1 MILTCPDCATRYF
14 VEDSKLGPDGRTVR
28 CASCGTSWHAQADEP
43 LELVNSPEEGAV
55 ARGASG
61 ARADEP
67 ATVAAP
73 ELPKAFRAKVQQQR
87 KVREAAAAGVVWA
100 GMVSGLMALLVAAY
114 VFRVDVVKL
123 YPRAAGA
130 YAFAGVPVN
139 PTGLE
144 FEKVK
149 AEPAPNGLMAITVS
163 GQIRN
168 VEDEPSAPPPI
179 RVALLDKNG
188 RRTATKLVHVSSA
201 PIAPGKTLAFSAVL
215 PDPKAVADD
224 VAVEF
229 ALELAPRPQPKAKP
243 KAVKP
248 AVPTAKAAPVKP
260 APPKAAPAEPAAA
273 PAGLRAAPAP
283 ATGPATT
290 ATPLLRRSQAA
301 PGPRPVEAQPLPA
314 NDPYALDMGASRAV
328 SAGPHG

>member
-1 MILTCPDCATRYF
+1 MILTCPDCTTRYF

-28 CASCGTSWHAQADEP
+28 CASCGTSWHARADEP
-43 LELVNSPEEGAV
+43 LELTNSPDEGAIG
-55 ARGASG
+55 REGPSLK
-61 ARADEP
+61 ADEP
-67 ATVAAP
+67 GSVAAP

-114 VFRVDVVKL
+114 VFRVDIVKL

-130 YAFAGVPVN
+130 YAFARVPVN

-149 AEPAPNGLMAITVS
+149 AEPAPGGLMAIQVS

-168 VEDEPSAPPPI
+168 VEEEASAPPPI
-179 RVALLDKNG
+179 RIALLDKNG
-188 RRTATKLVHVSSA
+188 RRIATKLAPVSHA

-215 PDPKAVADD
+215 PDPKALADD

-229 ALELAPRPQPKAKP
+229 ALELAPKPQPRPKAKAAAP
-243 KAVKP
+243 KA
-248 AVPTAKAAPVKP
+248 
-260 APPKAAPAEPAAA
+260 APPKAAP
-273 PAGLRAAPAP
+273 LRSAPAP
-283 ATGPATT
+283 VASKAPSAAAAKAGSST
-290 ATPLLRRSQAA
+290 ATPQLRRSQAA
-301 PGPRPVEAQPLPA
+301 PPPRPVEARPLPA
-314 NDPYALDMGASRAV
+314 NDPYALDTGASRAV